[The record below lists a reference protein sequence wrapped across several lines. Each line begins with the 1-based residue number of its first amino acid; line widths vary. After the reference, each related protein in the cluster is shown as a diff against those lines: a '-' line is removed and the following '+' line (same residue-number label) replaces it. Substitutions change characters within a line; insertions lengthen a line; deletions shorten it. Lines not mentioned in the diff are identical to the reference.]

1 MRSTPTRLPDRV
13 KAALWAS
20 SLAGLAAGA
29 MMAAVSLSSS
39 ALAENIHGAATGPTT
54 APGFSHPEQYIH
66 LKDVKP
72 ADNMYPV
79 IQHPRAGQGGARV
92 QMDYVLGKLVDK
104 LAEIGELD
112 NTLIIFTSDNGPECE
127 PAIDALEARQR
138 LLGHEHDDHSAG
150 LHPELKA
157 ERA

>member
-39 ALAENIHGAATGPTT
+39 ALAENIRGAATGPTT
-54 APGFSHPEQYIH
+54 APGFSHPEQNIH
-66 LKDVKP
+66 LKDMKP

-79 IQHPRAGQGGARV
+79 IQHPEQDKAAQGRWTMCWASWWTNLPR
-92 QMDYVLGKLVDK
+92 
-104 LAEIGELD
+104 
-112 NTLIIFTSDNGPECE
+112 
-127 PAIDALEARQR
+127 
-138 LLGHEHDDHSAG
+138 SASSTT
-150 LHPELKA
+150 
-157 ERA
+157 R